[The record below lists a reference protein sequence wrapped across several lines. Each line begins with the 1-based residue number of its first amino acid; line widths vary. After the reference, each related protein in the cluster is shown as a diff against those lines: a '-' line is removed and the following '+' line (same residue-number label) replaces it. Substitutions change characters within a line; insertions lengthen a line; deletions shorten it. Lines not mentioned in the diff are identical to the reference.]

1 LFLVDQFKITDS
13 RCLLEKVEEKRLTF
27 LRVVAGE
34 WVVAGDCFLSQHKL
48 ELSLIFQNKIRFVK
62 VTKCTNL
69 DFKEL
74 EL

>member
-1 LFLVDQFKITDS
+1 LSIRKGG
-13 RCLLEKVEEKRLTF
+13 RKRLTF
-27 LRVVAGE
+27 LRVFAGE

-74 EL
+74 KLDFKELEL